1 MNKKKMAAI
10 ALIPTLGVAAL
21 AGSVF
26 AASES
31 TATPSTHSVSRP
43 FKDGHGM
50 MNNTI
55 FTQDLATAL
64 GLTVADVQ
72 AKIDTGQTPDQIITA
87 TGISKDTVMAA
98 MKTARDTAM
107 KAKLAEKVA
116 AGTITQAQADEMLTR
131 MTAAHGKEMREH
143 KGGLGDT
150 KHTEALA
157 TALGMT
163 TTNLQ
168 AALTSGKTIDEI
180 TTSLGLTKEAVMAK
194 MEASRPKD
202 ADGNPLHP
210 THGPRGANTK
220 TSAQ

>member
-1 MNKKKMAAI
+1 
-10 ALIPTLGVAAL
+10 
-21 AGSVF
+21 
-26 AASES
+26 
-31 TATPSTHSVSRP
+31 
-43 FKDGHGM
+43 M

-72 AKIDTGQTPDQIITA
+72 AKIDAGQTPDQIITA

-107 KAKLAEKVA
+107 KAKLAEKVT

-131 MTAAHGKEMREH
+131 MTAAHSKEMRGH

-150 KHTEALA
+150 KHVEALA
-157 TALGMT
+157 NALGMT
-163 TTNLQ
+163 TTDLQ

-202 ADGNPLHP
+202 ADGNPLRP
-210 THGPRGANTK
+210 THGPRGVK
-220 TSAQ
+220 TTTSTQ